1 METRAERML
10 IWCVPKNLIRV
21 KGSVQV
27 LGEVER
33 FVLLSYFLSGLLLR
47 MSCSSREIWKK
58 EDYGSIER
66 CKSAA
71 FVLEK
76 KRWQLG
82 YSFSHYSDFYYVYYC
97 KTKVQRE
104 ELTFDSLLKFN
115 LLYMGAQI
123 ANTVLTFDTH
133 YPHVW
138 AMSILWVSAKKQ
150 IGKHFFYMKNHRPN
164 NVGGWQ
170 QQIELFFPHLKNKTD
185 NNGKL
190 CLSDLM
196 HLIES

>member
-1 METRAERML
+1 MM

-71 FVLEK
+71 AFVLEK
-76 KRWQLG
+76 KKRWQLLLI
-82 YSFSHYSDFYYVYYC
+82 
-97 KTKVQRE
+97 
-104 ELTFDSLLKFN
+104 LTFRLLPLHFAVVTWQNKSAKSSWHLILSWN
-115 LLYMGAQI
+115 SIYYTWELKLQI
-123 ANTVLTFDTH
+123 VLTFDTH
-133 YPHVW
+133 YPHTSEPCLYFEW
-138 AMSILWVSAKKQ
+138 TKKPLSAKKQ
-150 IGKHFFYMKNHRPN
+150 IGEHFLKK
-164 NVGGWQ
+164 
-170 QQIELFFPHLKNKTD
+170 FFLYFASEAA
-185 NNGKL
+185 KL
-190 CLSDLM
+190 EFWNIFAKKISSKRRDFCTT
-196 HLIES
+196 

>member
-1 METRAERML
+1 MVCFLSKYLKLDNMYKIRFFYIVCIMETRAERML

-76 KRWQLG
+76 KHWQLG

-104 ELTFDSLLKFN
+104 EFDIWFSLEIQSIIHGSSNCK
-115 LLYMGAQI
+115 YS
-123 ANTVLTFDTH
+123 ANFWYTLST
-133 YPHVW
+133 
-138 AMSILWVSAKKQ
+138 
-150 IGKHFFYMKNHRPN
+150 
-164 NVGGWQ
+164 
-170 QQIELFFPHLKNKTD
+170 
-185 NNGKL
+185 
-190 CLSDLM
+190 CLSHVYTL
-196 HLIES
+196 SVC